1 MGEGL
6 GGGGEPRRGIGQLS
20 AVSRHVVVVGG
31 GLAGLSA
38 AIVCAEKGARVSL
51 FEARPRLG
59 GATWS
64 FERNGL
70 RFDNGQHVFLRC
82 CTAYRALLDRLGT
95 AAFAT
100 LQDRLSV
107 PVLRRDEATGRVVVA
122 EIRRNSLPAP
132 AHLAGA
138 LLRYRHL
145 RVRDRLRA
153 IPAAMAIR
161 RVALGD
167 ASLDE
172 ETFEAFLVAHG
183 QTAEAIS
190 RFWDLFTLPTVN
202 VHASEASF
210 ALAAKVF
217 KTGLLD
223 EADAADIG
231 WAHVPLEDV
240 HVRPAAAL
248 IAKLGGAIHERT
260 KVTSIEVTGAGESRH
275 VAGVIT
281 ESGRIDADAV
291 IVAVPHRQAA
301 ELVPKSPRFDPAA
314 LAGLGSSPII
324 DVHVVYDRKVTDL
337 AFVAAVDSPAQFV
350 FDKTVA
356 AGLDPKDGQVLAVSV
371 SGADDEHGERPE
383 ALTERY
389 ERALADLF
397 PLARSATV
405 VDAVV
410 SREHEA
416 TFRGVPGT
424 RRLRAP
430 TDIGLSGC
438 FLAGA
443 WSDTG
448 WPATMEGAV
457 RSGNAAARA
466 ALSHLSLAP
475 QETTRSAEVYA

>member
-1 MGEGL
+1 MGGC
-6 GGGGEPRRGIGQLS
+6 GEPRRLIGRMNTR
-20 AVSRHVVVVGG
+20 SRHVVVIGG

-38 AIVCAEKGARVSL
+38 AIACADEGARVSV

-82 CTAYRALLDRLGT
+82 CTAYRALLERLGT
-95 AAFAT
+95 SSLAS
-100 LQDRLSV
+100 LQDRLFV
-107 PVLRRDEATGRVVVA
+107 PVLRREVTTGIIRVA
-122 EIRRNSLPAP
+122 EIRRNALPAP
-132 AHLAGA
+132 AHLALS

-145 RVRDRLRA
+145 LISDRLRA
-153 IPAAMAIR
+153 IPAALAIR
-161 RVALGD
+161 SVDLDDAALD
-167 ASLDE
+167 QQTFAS
-172 ETFEAFLVAHG
+172 FLSSHG
-183 QTAEAIS
+183 QSPEAIA

-202 VHASEASF
+202 VRASEASF

-217 KTGLLD
+217 KTGLFD
-223 EADAADIG
+223 DTDAADIG
-231 WAHVPLEDV
+231 WAHAPLEDV
-240 HVRPAAAL
+240 HVKPAAEA
-248 IAKLGGAIHERT
+248 IAKCGGALHRRT
-260 KVTSIEVTGAGESRH
+260 KVVAIETNVDGEKRQVTG
-275 VAGVIT
+275 VVT
-281 ESGRIDADAV
+281 ESGRVDADAV

-301 ELVPKSPRFDPAA
+301 ELVPKTVLFDPAA

-337 AFVAAVDSPAQFV
+337 AFAAAVDSPVQFV

-356 AGLDPKDGQVLAVSV
+356 AGLDPNDGQVLAVSV

-383 ALTERY
+383 VLTERY
-389 ERALADLF
+389 RRELEALF
-397 PLARSATV
+397 PKARTAKV

-443 WSDTG
+443 WTDTG

-457 RSGNAAARA
+457 RSGNAAAGA
-466 ALSHLSLAP
+466 ALSYLSLAP
-475 QETTRSAEVYA
+475 RKATTPTAEVFA

>member
-1 MGEGL
+1 M
-6 GGGGEPRRGIGQLS
+6 S
-20 AVSRHVVVVGG
+20 AESRHVVVVGG

-38 AIVCAEKGARVSL
+38 AIACADKGARVSL

-95 AAFAT
+95 SALAS
-100 LQDRLSV
+100 LQERLSV
-107 PVLRRDEATGRVVVA
+107 PVLRLDVSSGRVRVA

-132 AHLAGA
+132 AHLASS

-145 RVRDRLRA
+145 PMRDRLRA
-153 IPAAMAIR
+153 IPAALAIR
-161 RVALGD
+161 SVALDD
-167 ASLDE
+167 AALDE
-172 ETFEAFLVAHG
+172 ETFASFLTRHG
-183 QTAEAIS
+183 QSPEAIA
-190 RFWDLFTLPTVN
+190 RFWDLITLPTVN
-202 VHASEASF
+202 VHANEASF

-223 EADAADIG
+223 DTDAADIG
-231 WAHVPLEDV
+231 WAHVPLDDV
-240 HVRPAAAL
+240 HVRPAAGL
-248 IAKLGGAIHERT
+248 IEKLGGTIHHRT
-260 KVTSIEVTGAGESRH
+260 KVAAIETSARGERRQVTG
-275 VAGVIT
+275 VVT
-281 ESGRIDADAV
+281 ESGRLDADAV
-291 IVAVPHRQAA
+291 VVAVPHRQAA
-301 ELVPKSPRFDPAA
+301 ELVPKTERFDPAA

-324 DVHVVYDRKVTDL
+324 DVHVVYDRKVTDFT
-337 AFVAAVDSPAQFV
+337 FVAAVDSPVQFV

-383 ALTERY
+383 VLTERY
-389 ERALADLF
+389 RLELEALF
-397 PLARSATV
+397 PKARAAKV

-424 RRLRAP
+424 RRFRASP
-430 TDIGLSGC
+430 DIGLDGC
-438 FLAGA
+438 FIAGA
-443 WSDTG
+443 WTDTG

-457 RSGNAAARA
+457 RSGNAAANA
-466 ALSHLSLAP
+466 ALAFISLAP
-475 QETTRSAEVYA
+475 NNATTPPEEVFA